1 MFFGS
6 KISFADRWF
15 LYFMLSDSISDRT
28 LVLLFLCRKKIQPCG
43 IFFVKFPQ
51 GCMCCYG
58 FTSSIFPLAFFLK
71 SSS

>member
-1 MFFGS
+1 
-6 KISFADRWF
+6 
-15 LYFMLSDSISDRT
+15 MLKKEEINRTNNGLSVFKYYLFSD
-28 LVLLFLCRKKIQPCG
+28 VCEVIQPCG